1 MNRRYNLLEKLGTG
15 GMGEVY
21 RAYDRLSGQHVAL
34 KRVLFE
40 QDSDSEL
47 RLALTHEFKT
57 LASLRHPNIIN
68 VLDYGFDDTGLPFY
82 AMEYLEG
89 HQTILQ
95 AAENLSEE
103 AKIDLVIQ
111 LLQGLAYLHR
121 RGLLHR
127 DLKPSNVLVVNR
139 SVRLIDFGLV
149 AKPEQSYGPAGTFA
163 YMPPEIFTGMGASEA
178 SDLYSAGLIAYA
190 ILTGHHPFD
199 TDQEPRALISE
210 ILNVEPD
217 LSMIPGHLQPVVK
230 RLLAKFPEDRYSSAI
245 KVIGAIHNIY
255 NRTIP
260 LRTSAILDSH
270 LQTATFVG
278 RQTELGRLLDAMAE
292 LAHQHAGSAWLV
304 GGESGVGK
312 SRLLEELRI
321 QALVEGI
328 PVLVGQ
334 AIDEGSVPYQLWL
347 NVLPHLLLRVEV
359 GDSEAAVLKPIVP
372 RINDILERDIGELPR
387 DLDGHF
393 LLHETILNLFR
404 RHEGPLLLLLDDL
417 HWANMEVLQRLLD
430 NDLPLMI
437 VGTYRDDD
445 KSTLPSEVPAMTLM
459 KLDRLGPDAVAE
471 LSRAMIGDAG
481 ERPGVLEL
489 LQNETEGNAFFIVE
503 AVRALAEDAGEWY
516 DVGHKTLPS
525 SIMTGGIETV
535 LTRRL
540 QRIPTHHREL
550 LELAAV
556 QGRVFDTALLRFIHD
571 IDVPEFL
578 QAGVDA
584 AVFEVFDDHYR
595 FAHDKLRD
603 KVLSDLAPH
612 DRARHHRTMGDA
624 LVAAYPDALNEHAVE
639 IAHHYEMAYR
649 DGVTNVDVGHYLF
662 EAGKRMARSYEND
675 VAVDYFSR
683 ALEYIYDPQRQFEVL
698 SERCAVFALV
708 GNRAAQAQDL
718 TSMGAVAR
726 HSEQHAAVHLNW
738 AYYNFDM
745 SDYPRVIEH
754 AQAAVEH
761 ARSAADTIQ
770 EAQGLAIWGFTL
782 HALGQ
787 GDSAL
792 ELVDN
797 ARERIETTNDM
808 LTRARVYSHLARL
821 WQSRGNADLEEHYLH
836 LALEIYEEQGDI
848 RGRARS
854 MNALAFM
861 VGRGGAYEQEYAYF
875 LKALELF
882 RQIGDKDWEVNL
894 LGNLGVWHTERG
906 QVDTAAPYFE
916 EALELAQQLGDDDAV
931 AWTLLEQG
939 TLFFAQGRYSQAAR
953 NFERGGVMYRALGR
967 TIPHGY
973 ALALAGLLAIRT
985 GQIDNGIMY
994 LDELAAFQSPW
1005 LEWYYLTG
1013 YAEYALLIND
1023 PELALDYLKQASS
1036 MAESSLLKGAY
1047 HNHYLGITFT
1057 KMGQA
1062 GLARQYL
1069 EQARL
1074 QYEQAGRPAHMIEAL
1089 AGLVALGRHKHM
1101 GEVLEFLKACPEV
1114 NGAHYPLRV
1123 YSMLYEA
1130 MAETGDRR
1138 ADAVLAQGYA
1148 RLMAVARHFD
1158 DEVARQHF
1166 FENIPCHQTI
1176 LTAIRV

>member
-1 MNRRYNLLEKLGTG
+1 MNRRYKILEKLGVG

-40 QDSDSEL
+40 QDTDSEL

-68 VLDYGFDDTGLPFY
+68 VLDYGFYETGLPFY
-82 AMEYLEG
+82 AMEYLED
-89 HQTILQ
+89 HRTILQ

-103 AKIDLVIQ
+103 AKIDLIIQ

-127 DLKPSNVLVVNR
+127 DLKPSNVLVVND

-149 AKPEQSYGPAGTFA
+149 AKLEQSFGPAGTFA
-163 YMPPEIFTGMGASEA
+163 YMPPEIFTGMAASEA
-178 SDLYSAGLIAYA
+178 SDLYSAGLIAYEM
-190 ILTGHHPFD
+190 LTGDHPFD
-199 TDQEPRALISE
+199 VHQEPRALISD

-217 LSMIPGHLQPVVK
+217 LSLVPPHLQPILQQMLK
-230 RLLAKFPEDRYSSAI
+230 KFPEDRFPSAL
-245 KVIGAIHNIY
+245 KVIAAIHNIY
-255 NRTIP
+255 NRSIP
-260 LRTSAILDSH
+260 LRKTAILDSH

-278 RQTELGRLLDAMAE
+278 RQKELGRLREAMAA
-292 LAHQHAGSAWLV
+292 LARYQTGSAWLV

-328 PVLVGQ
+328 PVQVGQ
-334 AIDEGSVPYQLWL
+334 AIDEGGVPYQLWL
-347 NVLPHLLLRVEV
+347 NVLPYLLLRVEV
-359 GDSEAAVLKPIVP
+359 SDSEAATLKPIVP

-393 LLHETILNLFR
+393 FLHETILNLFR

-417 HWANMEVLQRLLD
+417 HWANLEVLQRLLD

-445 KSTLPSEVPAMTLM
+445 KVTLPSDVPSMTLM
-459 KLDRLGPDAVAE
+459 KLDRFDPETVAE

-481 ERPGVLEL
+481 ERIGVLEL

-503 AVRALAEDAGEWY
+503 AVRALAEDAGEFF

-556 QGRVFDTALLRFIHD
+556 QGRVFDTAILRFIHNP
-571 IDVPEFL
+571 DVDDFL
-578 QAGVDA
+578 QVGVDA
-584 AVFEVFDDHYR
+584 AVFDVFDDQYR
-595 FAHDKLRD
+595 FTHDKLRD
-603 KVLSDLAPH
+603 KVLHDLAPR
-612 DRARHHRTMGDA
+612 DRARHHRAIADA
-624 LVAAYPDALNEHAVE
+624 LVAAYPGTLDEHAVE
-639 IAHHYEMAYR
+639 IAYHYETAYR
-649 DGVTNVDVGHYLF
+649 GGITEIEVGNYLF
-662 EAGKRMARSYEND
+662 EAGKSMARAFEND
-675 VAVDYFSR
+675 VAIDYFSR
-683 ALEYIYDPQRQFEVL
+683 ALAFMDDPQHQFELL

-708 GNRAAQAQDL
+708 GNREAQARDL
-718 TSMGAVAR
+718 MDMDAVA
-726 HSEQHAAVHLNW
+726 HHQGQHAAVHLNW
-738 AYYNFDM
+738 AYYYFDM

-761 ARSAADTIQ
+761 AQVVADKIKQAQALALQALTINSLGRVD
-770 EAQGLAIWGFTL
+770 EAFEL
-782 HALGQ
+782 
-787 GDSAL
+787 L
-792 ELVDN
+792 EI
-797 ARERIETTNDM
+797 ARELIETTNDM
-808 LTRARVYSHLARL
+808 LTRARVYSVMARL
-821 WQSRGNADLEEHYLH
+821 WEEHGNADLQEHYLH

-848 RGRARS
+848 RGRARCI
-854 MNALAFM
+854 NALAYM
-861 VGRGGAYEQEYAYF
+861 VGRSGAYEQEYAYF
-875 LKALELF
+875 ARALELF

-906 QVDTAAPYFE
+906 QVDTAAPYFD
-916 EALELAQQLGDDDAV
+916 EALELARQLGDDDAV

-939 TLFFAQGRYSQAAR
+939 NLLFAKCRYLQAAH
-953 NFERGGVMYRALGR
+953 NYERGGDMYKSLGR
-967 TIPHGY
+967 AIPHGY
-973 ALALAGLLAIRT
+973 ALALAGLLALRT
-985 GQIDNGIMY
+985 GQVDKGVMY
-994 LDELAAFQSPW
+994 LDELAAFQSRW
-1005 LEWYYLTG
+1005 LDWYRLTG

-1023 PELALDYLKQASS
+1023 SEMALDYLKQASS
-1036 MAESSLLKGAY
+1036 LADSSLVKEAY
-1047 HNHYLGITFT
+1047 LNHFLGITFT
-1057 KMGQA
+1057 KIGQA
-1062 GLARQYL
+1062 GLARQHL

-1089 AGLVALGRHKHM
+1089 AGLVALGRHKHI
-1101 GEVLEFLKACPEV
+1101 GEVLEFLKVYPEV
-1114 NGAHYPLRV
+1114 NGAHYPFHV
-1123 YSMLYEA
+1123 YSTLYEA
-1130 MAETGDRR
+1130 LAETGDIL
-1138 ADAVLAQGYA
+1138 ANAVLAKGYSQ
-1148 RLMAVARHFD
+1148 LMAVARNID
-1158 DEVARQHF
+1158 DHAARQQF
-1166 FENIPCHQTI
+1166 LQNIPCHQKI
-1176 LTAIRV
+1176 LAAIRV